1 MRGGFD
7 VICNIVDVIC
17 INNNVIE
24 VMGPSNAICTNELQI
39 IDDIEMIKSHT
50 CCTRNTNWTHFDHNH
65 NTRIDSATILDDT
78 ITTDDTKIGTITTAN
93 TKIGSIT
100 PTNTKIGTITIT
112 TSPYLFHRPTM
123 CCMKI
128 WCFNPLGLILTT

>member
-1 MRGGFD
+1 MVVDVVLVGIQMILGRNGNASVID
-7 VICNIVDVIC
+7 VICYVVDAIC

-24 VMGPSNAICTNELQI
+24 VMGPSNPICTNELQI

-78 ITTDDTKIGTITTAN
+78 VTTDDTKIGTITTAN
-93 TKIGSIT
+93 TKIG
-100 PTNTKIGTITIT
+100 TITIT
-112 TSPYLFHRPTM
+112 TSPYLFH
-123 CCMKI
+123 
-128 WCFNPLGLILTT
+128 